1 MRLRNLHGGREAS
14 TTAILIA
21 IAGMAA
27 VAPHP
32 ALAQAEP
39 PARPLTIGQ
48 TFTLASKVLA
58 ETRRINVLLPRD
70 YDKHPDARFPV
81 LYLLDGGIGEDFL
94 HIAGL
99 VDVETGDGTMAPT
112 ILVGIEN
119 TQRRRDLTG
128 PTTDSRD
135 LAIAPVVGK
144 SATFREFLHDELMP
158 EVRMRYRTSG
168 KRAIIG
174 ESLAGLF
181 VVATFLQQ
189 PTLFDTW
196 IAVDASLWWNHDA
209 LVNAAA
215 RDLAAQASGSRTLY
229 LACSRDGCPDGKD
242 AEFPVPRFAA
252 VLQAHAP
259 KGLHWLLRRFP
270 RETHATVFHPAAM
283 DAFKTVFP
291 APAKTSE

>member
-1 MRLRNLHGGREAS
+1 MLMRVLRSSPSILAAGIVVAS
-14 TTAILIA
+14 TTATAMLPA
-21 IAGMAA
+21 PAHAA
-27 VAPHP
+27 SP
-32 ALAQAEP
+32 AQPLA
-39 PARPLTIGQ
+39 IGQ
-48 TFTLASKVLA
+48 TFTVDSKPLG

-70 YDKHPDARFPV
+70 YDAHPDAKFPV

-99 VDVETGDGTMAPT
+99 VAVETGDGTMAPT

-144 SATFREFLHDELMP
+144 SATFREFLRGELMP
-158 EVRMRYRTSG
+158 AVRMRYRTNG
-168 KRAIIG
+168 KHAIIG

-181 VVATFLQQ
+181 VVETFLQQ

-229 LACSRDGCPDGKD
+229 LACSRDGCPGGKD

-283 DAFKTVFP
+283 DAFRTVFP
-291 APAKTSE
+291 APAKIWE